1 MNPTKIF
8 PKPVSFR
15 YLMSVCIGVLGLLGV
30 LHLFM
35 TMYVLP
41 HFEGFLDVYI
51 AARNGGRSY
60 FMHADWFATFS
71 GIFIAAILV
80 AVIVIVILARRHR
93 QAAATLTVALLIV
106 SAVYL
111 ATFIG
116 NAFYQLWGVWVAT
129 LGIIALVVG
138 VFAVEF
144 PLILSLADPHSRFV
158 KK

>member
-1 MNPTKIF
+1 
-8 PKPVSFR
+8 
-15 YLMSVCIGVLGLLGV
+15 MSVCIGALGLLGV

-71 GIFIAAILV
+71 SIFIAAILV
-80 AVIVIVILARRHR
+80 AVIVIAILARRHR

-106 SAVYL
+106 TAVYL

-116 NAFYQLWGVWVAT
+116 NAFYQLWGVWAAT

-144 PLILSLADPHSRFV
+144 PLILSLADPRSRFV